1 MRNLLRVALC
11 FSLFTVVVS
20 SYIRIVESGA
30 GCQPWPGCYGQYLN
44 NQSARGLNVLMSQGE
59 LSPQRGARIMHRLV
73 TSALDLMIL
82 SLFILSRRTDY
93 RMLLGQAIPA
103 ILLILTLIL
112 ASIGMIHP
120 LQPSPILIL
129 SNFIGGLMLLRLLFS
144 LHLRLST
151 WQNIENAQNPNK
163 IVPTSFVK
171 TSIEVG
177 LLMITL
183 QILLGGWTSA
193 NYAAA
198 SCDALFQCQESPR
211 TELQQA
217 ASSKSAIPPQIS
229 GLLQAFNPFSSLTL
243 DQNRQDE
250 NHSVFTSYSG
260 CYQPDLFCAAN
271 HASHTSVQ
279 TDPKQ
284 VYADIG
290 AFNQSV
296 FIRPGHTCL
305 PVAGGHY
312 RDT

>member
-1 MRNLLRVALC
+1 MNLNCRVQKLQNKAPAWLRNLLRVALC
-11 FSLFTVVVS
+11 FSFLTVVVS

-44 NQSARGLNVLMSQGE
+44 NQSAQGLNVLMSQGE

-73 TSALDLMIL
+73 TSALGLMIL
-82 SLFILSRRTDY
+82 TLFILSRRPDY
-93 RMLLGQAIPA
+93 RMLLGQATPA
-103 ILLILTLIL
+103 ILLVLTLIL

-120 LQPSPILIL
+120 LQPSPLLIL

-151 WQNIENAQNPNK
+151 WQNIDNTQNPNK

-171 TSIEVG
+171 TSIKVG

-183 QILLGGWTSA
+183 QIFLGGWTSA
-193 NYAAA
+193 NYAGA
-198 SCDALFQCQESPR
+198 SCD
-211 TELQQA
+211 
-217 ASSKSAIPPQIS
+217 
-229 GLLQAFNPFSSLTL
+229 
-243 DQNRQDE
+243 
-250 NHSVFTSYSG
+250 
-260 CYQPDLFCAAN
+260 AN
-271 HASHTSVQ
+271 HASHTYGQ

-290 AFNQSV
+290 TFNQPI
-296 FIRPGHTCL
+296 FIRSDRTCL
-305 PVAGGHY
+305 PVAGSHY